1 MRWPRGRSFDRN
13 STARSPLEIEALRE
27 SWEEL
32 ARSIPMRSILWRQR
46 PWEAEE
52 FFATGREQVDRSMET
67 LRGLGIEP
75 TGRALDFG
83 CGVGRLTQALADHF
97 DQVVGVDVA
106 APMIEQAKDY
116 NRYGERCRYLV
127 NATDDLR
134 QFQDASFDFVF
145 SVIVLQH
152 VGTALAMR
160 YIAEFAR
167 VLRPRGVAMF
177 QVPSE
182 IVSVL
187 PLARAAMGAE
197 LELIDPPVGDL
208 ENLPSASLVSLQ
220 IRVRNASSEPWLPE
234 HRIIVAGKWRERD
247 GRIVVDSEQGPRTPL
262 ALGIHAGASTEIV
275 AEVSLPS
282 EPGPHVLEF
291 DVHQVGLNWFSEYG
305 SRVLAI
311 PISVVSAG
319 APESTGAPRAE
330 QPERAVI
337 APPPRIDMHA
347 VPRAEVLRILRAAG
361 AAPVAV
367 LDDSSAG
374 YEWISFTYVA
384 RRRSPGPG
392 RWLRGAAE
400 RRLRTIV

>member
-13 STARSPLEIEALRE
+13 GTGGSPLEIEALRE
-27 SWEEL
+27 NWEEL

-52 FFATGREQVDRSMET
+52 FFATGRAQVDRSMTT
-67 LRGLGIEP
+67 LRELGIEP

-83 CGVGRLTQALADHF
+83 CGVGRLTQALAGHF
-97 DQVVGVDVA
+97 DEVVGVDVA

-116 NRYGERCRYLV
+116 NRYGERCRYVV
-127 NATDDLR
+127 NAADDLR

-187 PLARAAMGAE
+187 PLAQAAMGAE
-197 LELIDPPVGDL
+197 LELIEPPVDDL
-208 ENLPSASLVSLQ
+208 ENLPSASLVSLR

-234 HRIIVAGKWRERD
+234 HRLIVAGKWRERD
-247 GRIVVDSEQGPRTPL
+247 GRGVVDSEQGPRTPL
-262 ALGIHAGASTEIV
+262 ALSIDAGASTEIV

-291 DVHQVGLNWFSEYG
+291 DVHQVGLSWFSEYG
-305 SRVLAI
+305 SRILAI
-311 PISVVSAG
+311 PISVVG
-319 APESTGAPRAE
+319 DRAPESTAASRAGE
-330 QPERAVI
+330 PERAII
-337 APPPRIDMHA
+337 APPPRIEMHP
-347 VPRAEVLRILRAAG
+347 VPRAEVLRILQAG
-361 AAPVAV
+361 GAEPVAV

-384 RRRSPGPG
+384 QRRSAGPR
-392 RWLRGAAE
+392 RWLRGAPAP
-400 RRLRTIV
+400 RHRTAG